1 MNGTFVQCHTSQR
14 CYPDKSRL
22 TLQQGNSKGHDE
34 EEVPYWARPLVTWL
48 TNRTSRGSDPDSWD
62 GTPQSEVSAMCIPC
76 LWLLPPAFAPI
87 WRVSMVLSYW
97 DCCLVLTTHP
107 VALEPHG
114 HVWRLCPLTGS
125 NFLSSWVFYW
135 GCEACHYHGWQP
147 WSSASIFF
155 FVPR

>member
-1 MNGTFVQCHTSQR
+1 MSHITAMLSWQKQINTPTRQFKGSGSGRSSLLSETPCNLADELNITWIWSGFLGWYTPKWGKCHV
-14 CYPDKSRL
+14 
-22 TLQQGNSKGHDE
+22 H
-34 EEVPYWARPLVTWL
+34 
-48 TNRTSRGSDPDSWD
+48 
-62 GTPQSEVSAMCIPC
+62 PC
-76 LWLLPPAFAPI
+76 LRLLPPAFAPI

-135 GCEACHYHGWQP
+135 GFEACHYHGWQP
-147 WSSASIFF
+147 WSLASIFF